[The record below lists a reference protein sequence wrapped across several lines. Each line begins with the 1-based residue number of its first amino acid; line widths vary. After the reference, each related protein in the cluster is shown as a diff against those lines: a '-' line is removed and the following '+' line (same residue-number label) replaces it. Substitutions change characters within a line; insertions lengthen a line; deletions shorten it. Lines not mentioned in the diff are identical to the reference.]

1 MEGIQSSMPVVLL
14 IAISARYPAEGVLYC
29 MSLRKNKRVVADRD
43 RHRL

>member
-1 MEGIQSSMPVVLL
+1 MEEWIPSMPAVLL

-29 MSLRKNKRVVADRD
+29 MSLSKNKRVVADRD